1 MSYGKGSFYQDE
13 LKYQK
18 DQLAIEY
25 LPAVKSMASR
35 LKERLP
41 SFIDYSD
48 LVSTG
53 TEELVKLSRRYDE
66 AQNDSFWGFA
76 KKRVYGSM
84 LDHLRSLDIIS
95 RNSRRLIKAIEIEV
109 ERYISQYGEEPSD
122 QELAK
127 NLNST
132 VKKIKDAR
140 MASEIYTLIP
150 LTDGKQFADQEQDIS
165 VQVEDENLLESIV
178 LLLKKLPER
187 EQLIMQLYY
196 FEELSLKEVSDI
208 LGVTES
214 RVSQLHK
221 SIIKKIREG
230 MRVG

>member
-1 MSYGKGSFYQDE
+1 MNYSKGGYYEDE

-66 AQNDSFWGFA
+66 TQNDSFWGFA

-95 RNSRRLIKAIEIEV
+95 RNSRRLIKAMEIEV

-122 QELAK
+122 QQLAK

-132 VKKIKDAR
+132 VKKIKEAR

-150 LTDGKQFADQEQDIS
+150 LSDGRQFADQEFDIS
-165 VQVEDENLLESIV
+165 VQIEDENLLESITDE
-178 LLLKKLPER
+178 LKKLPER

-214 RVSQLHK
+214 RISQLHK
-221 SIIKKIREG
+221 TIIKKIREG
-230 MRVG
+230 IRVG